1 MIVLALPEIDSK
13 KPYAAVAGVC
23 NKNPFKIS
31 VIHMNLNY
39 RAEFSPSP
47 AGRSP
52 QRGRV
57 GVGVSDIAHELK
69 LLFFNDFAALTP
81 TLSHRERG
89 AYRLFSRFSVPYT
102 STRKNAIPQDFEQVL
117 RHGYGVFW
125 VRAVTGFALTAPT
138 GFISI
143 WG

>member
-23 NKNPFKIS
+23 NKNLFKIS

-89 AYRLFSRFSVPYT
+89 HIGCFPGFLFPTQAHGKMRFPKILD
-102 STRKNAIPQDFEQVL
+102 RF
-117 RHGYGVFW
+117 
-125 VRAVTGFALTAPT
+125 
-138 GFISI
+138 
-143 WG
+143 